1 MAWSLEDGRMK
12 TVVIAPS
19 DDWLPEDGD
28 LGDIDLLYLE
38 EQGVPLI
45 ELARELHQDL
55 PDQTVFVDG
64 LDPDEILVDLIFTAA
79 ALAQDTPRA
88 DKHYIGLLA
97 TTYNHRTIGEN
108 TKETAWGTGGTLV
121 MGGHITDLFHAELR
135 AGGGFKDAEVPNS
148 DLTLSVDYYASWYI
162 GLHYPITDYA
172 NLYGQFGFSYI
183 HGEGEISDPAN
194 DRNNP
199 FLDLE
204 GEFPDSGFS
213 VSWIAGLDFE
223 VMDDTFLV
231 FEGGKLF
238 EDTATDVNTF
248 QFSGG
253 LRYEF

>member
-1 MAWSLEDGRMK
+1 L
-12 TVVIAPS
+12 VV
-19 DDWLPEDGD
+19 
-28 LGDIDLLYLE
+28 
-38 EQGVPLI
+38 
-45 ELARELHQDL
+45 
-55 PDQTVFVDG
+55 
-64 LDPDEILVDLIFTAA
+64 
-79 ALAQDTPRA
+79 
-88 DKHYIGLLA
+88 
-97 TTYNHRTIGEN
+97 
-108 TKETAWGTGGTLV
+108 
-121 MGGHITDLFHAELR
+121 GGHITDLFHAELR
-135 AGGGFKDAEVPNS
+135 AGGGFKDAEVPDS
-148 DLTLSVDYYASWYI
+148 DLTLSVDYYASWYM

-199 FLDLE
+199 YLDLE

-213 VSWIAGLDFE
+213 ISWIAGLDFE

-238 EDTATDVNTF
+238 EDTGTDVNTF

>member
-1 MAWSLEDGRMK
+1 MNK
-12 TVVIAPS
+12 V
-19 DDWLPEDGD
+19 
-28 LGDIDLLYLE
+28 
-38 EQGVPLI
+38 
-45 ELARELHQDL
+45 
-55 PDQTVFVDG
+55 
-64 LDPDEILVDLIFTAA
+64 
-79 ALAQDTPRA
+79 TPRFLTSSLIA
-88 DKHYIGLLA
+88 LGLFSCAAFGQETPRSDKHYVGLLA
-97 TTYNHRTIGEN
+97 TAIEHRSIGQSDEDC
-108 TKETAWGTGGTLV
+108 WGQAATLV
-121 MGGHITDLFHAELR
+121 IGGHLSDLIHAEVRL
-135 AGGGFKDAEVPNS
+135 GGGLADAEIS
-148 DLTLSVDYYASWYI
+148 RGDLSLAVDYFGSWYM

-199 FLDLE
+199 YLDLE

-213 VSWIAGLDFE
+213 ISWIAGLDFE

-238 EDTATDVNTF
+238 EDTGTDVNTF

>member
-1 MAWSLEDGRMK
+1 MNK
-12 TVVIAPS
+12 VVRT
-19 DDWLPEDGD
+19 
-28 LGDIDLLYLE
+28 
-38 EQGVPLI
+38 PLI
-45 ELARELHQDL
+45 CPLVPALLLASQA
-55 PDQTVFVDG
+55 V
-64 LDPDEILVDLIFTAA
+64 
-79 ALAQDTPRA
+79 LAQETPRA